1 MFILIMWTAIVGYF
15 TDSSKITCLYG
26 INTLLMLK
34 ESLDNQKVLCM
45 KYLLNI
51 KVDINSI
58 FETRLLF
65 IFIVRGQVFK
75 NDKYEQFR
83 GVGLINIIRLNNSYF
98 LVSFICGVHMA
109 IVLGTTA
116 ISPYLSP
123 ITFHLLN
130 KKTGL

>member
-1 MFILIMWTAIVGYF
+1 MWTAIVGYF
-15 TDSSKITCLYG
+15 TDSSKIPCLYG

-75 NDKYEQFR
+75 NDKYEQFH
-83 GVGLINIIRLNNSYF
+83 GVGLTNIIRLNNSYF